1 MASERESINFKL
13 PKPLVQALRAKARKL
28 NTTATDLV
36 IKGLRHVL
44 GEVPGIEDGVEHR
57 LYKVEQKL
65 ESIESHLEGGGD
77 SSRNTQLQQQ
87 VEALTTK
94 VAQLEG
100 AIMVLQRNQNTPQ
113 KRKSSYPSPF
123 YAREAPQ
130 LQPFKE
136 ENLAMRLVTDTAT
149 IRDNRATLTQSE
161 FISWTKQRDPS
172 GVGWRYDEKEKL
184 YYPIK

>member
-1 MASERESINFKL
+1 
-13 PKPLVQALRAKARKL
+13 LRDKARKL

-36 IKGLRHVL
+36 IRGLQHVL
-44 GEVPGIEDGVEHR
+44 EDFPGIENSVEHR
-57 LYKVEQKL
+57 LHKVEQKL
-65 ESIESHLEGGGD
+65 ESIESHLESGGD
-77 SSRNTQLQQQ
+77 SSRNTQLEQQ
-87 VEALTTK
+87 VEVLTTR

-113 KRKSSYPSPF
+113 KRKSSYPSQF
-123 YAREAPQ
+123 YGRESPQ

-172 GVGWRYDEKEKL
+172 GFGWRYDEKDKL
-184 YYPIK
+184 YYSVK